1 MHRNS
6 TERTIGTP
14 HTPSANPWNIRLGLA
29 PLVFAHT
36 ASCCVSLIFVAS
48 LYAHFH
54 ILFRESNIAQA
65 AICVAGLSLISI
77 LFTTASFSFGYFV
90 SFYLYT
96 MIVGYVWLS
105 YFSEFNYNTSLARLS
120 AIASLLSA
128 ILPAL
133 LMRKPLSQIYAIPK
147 RIFRHLPT
155 AIIVLT
161 ASTVILGASYGFRV
175 VGLAEMY
182 KFQREIA
189 YPGWMN
195 YLIGIT
201 STALI
206 PFAFACCWT
215 RSHRGQALLCLA
227 LSLLFYPITL
237 NKLALFTPAWL
248 GFVAILLK
256 FFEERTVV
264 VLSLLVPTL
273 AGLVL
278 FVAIGNAAIPIFGLV
293 NFRMVAIPSS
303 AMDVYNDFFSRHPHT
318 FFCHVSILKF
328 LDCPYKDQLGVVL
341 AKEYQLGNFNASFL
355 ATEGVAAVG
364 PRLAPVSSFLCGVA
378 IGLANRMSAG
388 LRPSFILI
396 SSAILPQVFLNVPF
410 STILFTHG
418 AAILFLLWYITPRDD
433 EEASREPGRRA
444 NFEATG

>member
-1 MHRNS
+1 M
-6 TERTIGTP
+6 
-14 HTPSANPWNIRLGLA
+14 
-29 PLVFAHT
+29 
-36 ASCCVSLIFVAS
+36 
-48 LYAHFH
+48 
-54 ILFRESNIAQA
+54 
-65 AICVAGLSLISI
+65 
-77 LFTTASFSFGYFV
+77 
-90 SFYLYT
+90 YT